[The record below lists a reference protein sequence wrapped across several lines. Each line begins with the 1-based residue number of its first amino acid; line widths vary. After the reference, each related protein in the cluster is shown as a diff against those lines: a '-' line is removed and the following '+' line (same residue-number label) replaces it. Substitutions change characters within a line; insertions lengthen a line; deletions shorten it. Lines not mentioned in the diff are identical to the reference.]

1 MDRDKLLTELYNSN
15 MTRKEREH
23 YSKTKPL
30 AVMGITNNC
39 GLAILEMQHG
49 IDDYVVVKGIYW

>member
-1 MDRDKLLTELYNSN
+1 
-15 MTRKEREH
+15 MTRKEREY
-23 YSKTKPL
+23 YSKAKPL

-49 IDDYVVVKGIYW
+49 IDDYVVVKGIYWWFL